1 MVGEH
6 PAAGQRGGQQPGR
19 IGPRQRA
26 NRRRQKPQTEQA
38 LQRQHTE
45 HVEKPQAD
53 EPEVSGAGQHRAE
66 RVGQRAQRAVDEG
79 VPHREDRE
87 LHARNPA
94 GVQKLV
100 ERKKDG
106 PQPGEHPG
114 CGPKA
119 HPAQQQEQS
128 ERRRHAAEQQRG
140 LRPLGHAEQPEAEEQ
155 RAPLPPAARC
165 AAQPRAR
172 QRRKGAERPG
182 KKGQSGGLGVDV
194 GQKMGQQ
201 RIAEDTQPIAQ
212 RRRARCAAKPEHQ
225 REIPP
230 CWPPPRPA
238 AAGQRPQRGERER
251 QKHRPGE
258 IEIDVEQRRA
268 ADPGQRGPEQLG
280 QVVVGQPHAGHPQI
294 LGREGALQGGR
305 IADVPQEIAVERR
318 GSGPQRVGVRRAAKD
333 AVPKAE
339 PGPKRCVRA
348 FQPARGV
355 RGRPAGQCP
364 RTAPAAPDW
373 PQKPGQ
379 PDRRRQPQR
388 PEGPEPGGQA
398 LHGG

>member
-1 MVGEH
+1 
-6 PAAGQRGGQQPGR
+6 
-19 IGPRQRA
+19 
-26 NRRRQKPQTEQA
+26 
-38 LQRQHTE
+38 
-45 HVEKPQAD
+45 
-53 EPEVSGAGQHRAE
+53 
-66 RVGQRAQRAVDEG
+66 
-79 VPHREDRE
+79 
-87 LHARNPA
+87 
-94 GVQKLV
+94 
-100 ERKKDG
+100 
-106 PQPGEHPG
+106 
-114 CGPKA
+114 
-119 HPAQQQEQS
+119 
-128 ERRRHAAEQQRG
+128 
-140 LRPLGHAEQPEAEEQ
+140 
-155 RAPLPPAARC
+155 
-165 AAQPRAR
+165 
-172 QRRKGAERPG
+172 
-182 KKGQSGGLGVDV
+182 
-194 GQKMGQQ
+194 MGQQ

-238 AAGQRPQRGERER
+238 AAGQRLQRGERER

-268 ADPGQRGPEQLG
+268 ADPGQRGPEQFG

-305 IADVPQEIAVERR
+305 VADVPQEIAVERR
-318 GSGPQRVGVRRAAKD
+318 GPGPQRVGVRRAAKD

-388 PEGPEPGGQA
+388 PESPEPGGQA
-398 LHGG
+398 LHGGQQPRAVYRCIQPAPAPRGQPGRQRPTRQPQPENRRQPEPHPGREVRPAQRQNRPVPGQQQRRAGRPENPAR